1 MTQAEQFMELANINP
16 ANLSE
21 GENKRIQAE
30 FNAVADLAE
39 DTKTFLE
46 TGDEA
51 TGGRDL
57 RLTFPDGSFLDMLAE
72 RGIRLADGTVIEE
85 HGWRY

>member
-1 MTQAEQFMELANINP
+1 MTHAEQFLKLAHTNP
-16 ANLSE
+16 ADLSE
-21 GENKRIQAE
+21 DEDERIQAE
-30 FNAVADLAE
+30 FDAVADLAE
-39 DTKTFLE
+39 NTITFVE
-46 TGDEA
+46 TRDDE
-51 TGGRDL
+51 TGGRDM